1 MVTCNQV
8 EYLNKL
14 REVDC
19 GRLKDNNLEEQMK
32 TVLRIT
38 FAILI
43 ALTLAACQSTKT
55 KPAPEPTPEP
65 TTKPTVETQ
74 AAPDPHD
81 YADAR
86 NFDNPESLLS
96 KRVVYFDFDKSTVRP
111 EYRGI
116 VSAHAAYAKAHSSAR
131 VTLEG
136 HADERGTREYNLG
149 LGERRGNAV
158 EALMVAQGAGS
169 NQLTVVSYGEER
181 PVCRVSDEECWSLNR
196 RVEIVYT
203 AK

>member
-1 MVTCNQV
+1 MKNAW
-8 EYLNKL
+8 KL
-14 REVDC
+14 ALAV
-19 GRLKDNNLEEQMK
+19 
-32 TVLRIT
+32 
-38 FAILI
+38 LI
-43 ALTLAACQSTKT
+43 ALTLAACQTAPKA
-55 KPAPEPTPEP
+55 KPATPETAPEPPKTDVD
-65 TTKPTVETQ
+65 TS
-74 AAPDPHD
+74 AAPNPHD

-96 KRVVYFDFDKSTVRP
+96 KRVIYFDFDKSTVRP

-116 VSAHAAYAKAHSSAR
+116 VSAHAAYAKAHGSAR

-158 EALMVAQGAGS
+158 DALMAAQGASS